1 MTNSVMLGS
10 AMIVVDFRVIRLR
23 DFRDLVGKT
32 SILTSV
38 VVILVIFSR
47 VFSVVDAKLVAKNV
61 VVMLKYVW
69 I

>member
-10 AMIVVDFRVIRLR
+10 AMIVVAFRVIRLR